1 MNRQECMKREIFPE
15 AADIRYSTM
24 KKNDGRAV
32 RIHNRIMAGA
42 LYFHC
47 FPAREELTVPDR
59 RL

>member
-1 MNRQECMKREIFPE
+1 MHETGNIPGGGGYKILHNE
-15 AADIRYSTM
+15 
-24 KKNDGRAV
+24 KNDGRAMQ
-32 RIHNRIMAGA
+32 IHNRIMAGA